1 MQDRFKRLLSEKNLT
16 ATHFAAL
23 IKVNASA
30 ISHILNG
37 RSKPGFDLLDKIAQA
52 LPDVNMNWLI
62 TGKGSPYI
70 NKQTNVSPSIPSL
83 SIDSNE
89 QVFHTNRLQPLSSPL
104 MSYQTNCPNIQIK
117 KSNVLLSFMKMA
129 RSIAMNNTSHIP
141 ISQID
146 VKYKTTIY
154 QR

>member
-1 MQDRFKRLLSEKNLT
+1 MQDRFKQLLNEKKLT

-62 TGKGSPYI
+62 TGKGFPYI
-70 NKQTNVSPSIPSL
+70 SKQTNFSSPAPSL
-83 SIDSNE
+83 SDS
-89 QVFHTNRLQPLSSPL
+89 
-104 MSYQTNCPNIQIK
+104 
-117 KSNVLLSFMKMA
+117 
-129 RSIAMNNTSHIP
+129 
-141 ISQID
+141 SQIANDEIISISTPRKQESKPNTTSD
-146 VKYKTTIY
+146 VISSKLSRHSDKRIKRVIIFYEDGTFESY
-154 QR
+154 E

>member
-1 MQDRFKRLLSEKNLT
+1 MQDRFKQLLNEKNLT

-70 NKQTNVSPSIPSL
+70 NKQASISTPTPSPATDLNVSENEVMVSKNVQRKQELTSTISSASIPGKL
-83 SIDSNE
+83 PK
-89 QVFHTNRLQPLSSPL
+89 HTDKRIKRVIIFYEDGTFE
-104 MSYQTNCPNIQIK
+104 SYE
-117 KSNVLLSFMKMA
+117 
-129 RSIAMNNTSHIP
+129 
-141 ISQID
+141 
-146 VKYKTTIY
+146 
-154 QR
+154 

>member
-83 SIDSNE
+83 SIDSSE
-89 QVFHTNRLQPLSSPL
+89 SVDEKVVSKSVPHKQEAASIFSSGAISDKIPKHTDKKIKRVIIFYEDGTFE
-104 MSYQTNCPNIQIK
+104 SYE
-117 KSNVLLSFMKMA
+117 
-129 RSIAMNNTSHIP
+129 
-141 ISQID
+141 
-146 VKYKTTIY
+146 
-154 QR
+154 